1 MSPLERF
8 NTPATVVAEPRVT
21 PPAPFIVRLLTL
33 PLNREAGKVSAD
45 VLVKAS
51 VALALLA
58 SITPLV
64 RAMELP
70 AYVSIL
76 PPTVN
81 VPSVSVKLPPNVKAL
96 PRVTVPVEV
105 RLMVKFCKTLV
116 VPGVVWSKR
125 IVPNAPVPNI
135 EIEDAELPRI
145 KPLPEIVEATV
156 ALPKVKEKPFKLSM
170 SVELVSVMALPP
182 FGPSTNRLVS
192 IRIEPE
198 ALFDTI

>member
-1 MSPLERF
+1 MYEDELPPEMLAAEVSINLFVEEVIISPVVSVSI
-8 NTPATVVAEPRVT
+8 PATVVSDPRVI
-21 PPAPFIVRLLTL
+21 PPDPFIVKLLTL
-33 PLNREAGKVSAD
+33 PLNKEAGKVSAD

-70 AYVSIL
+70 AYVNVL

-105 RLMVKFCKTLV
+105 RLMVKFCNTLV
-116 VPGVVWSKR
+116 VPGVV
-125 IVPNAPVPNI
+125 
-135 EIEDAELPRI
+135 
-145 KPLPEIVEATV
+145 
-156 ALPKVKEKPFKLSM
+156 
-170 SVELVSVMALPP
+170 
-182 FGPSTNRLVS
+182 
-192 IRIEPE
+192 
-198 ALFDTI
+198 